1 MSFFVRGDKGGFLM
15 AELLVV
21 AAVIGLLVAVVSS
34 NISEGKKKGND
45 SQRQSDISQLQLT
58 LRMYKDGE
66 GMYPDYD
73 GGIVIGEG
81 GALDAILGGYLTG
94 AIRDPLGSG
103 EYEYVYD
110 SDFSC
115 PALDSGAPK
124 SYTVLYARS
133 MERAAG
139 SNWAEVCGGTL
150 PGTNTYGVV
159 LKTNN

>member
-1 MSFFVRGDKGGFLM
+1 M

-45 SQRQSDISQLQLT
+45 SQRESDIGQLQLA

-66 GMYPDYD
+66 GTYPEHD

-81 GALDAILGGYLTG
+81 GALDTALSGYLTG

-115 PALDSGAPK
+115 PVLDSGAPK

-133 MERAAG
+133 MERVAS
-139 SNWAEVCGGTL
+139 SNWAEICDESL